1 MSSNKHFQVEDKD
14 MTKQEND
21 DPEWNPRIQF
31 GEIASQINQLLD
43 KGKTLIGELEAKAAM
58 SEREARLI
66 KRGTIEVKQRG
77 KDFIAT
83 FDPEARTVKINGRTV
98 PSKPSQIMAVDD
110 NPYSAVASLA
120 GAIRKAEVLG

>member
-43 KGKTLIGELEAKAAM
+43 KGKDAYA
-58 SEREARLI
+58 LI
-66 KRGTIEVKQRG
+66 KSAIL
-77 KDFIAT
+77 
-83 FDPEARTVKINGRTV
+83 GR
-98 PSKPSQIMAVDD
+98 
-110 NPYSAVASLA
+110 
-120 GAIRKAEVLG
+120 